1 MVRQLS
7 VLGQGR
13 ESYLA
18 LRRNFQVVNKGAST
32 RGHPVRGSEMQEGD
46 VSS

>member
-1 MVRQLS
+1 MVRELC
-7 VLGQGR
+7 VLELARG
-13 ESYLA
+13 SDLA
-18 LRRNFQVVNKGAST
+18 LRRNFQVVNKDAST